1 MSQSDPP
8 IEVFPAANPPKLTPH
23 GEMIETVFIKG
34 NMGGLV
40 VIKLKAGEIPAHT
53 HEQEHVGVVL
63 EGSFEFFN
71 DDGVFEIKAGE
82 MYRIRP
88 DVSHGIRCKDYALVI
103 QARA

>member
-1 MSQSDPP
+1 MPDPSP
-8 IEVFPAANPPKLTPH
+8 AIEVFPAANPPKLTPY
-23 GEMIETVFIKG
+23 GEMIESVFIKG

-40 VIKLKAGEIPAHT
+40 VIKLKAGEIPAHS

-63 EGSFEFFN
+63 EGSFAFFN
-71 DDGVFEIKAGE
+71 DDEVFEIKAGE

-88 DVSHGIRCKDYALVI
+88 DVSHGIRCQEYALIV